1 MILVDTM
8 KDNPII
14 DFDLEEFLPYLLNQA
29 AEATSRSFH
38 AIYAEKY
45 GMTRAQW
52 RVLANLG
59 KFGSM
64 SAKDICEI
72 SHMEKTKVS
81 RAISALEATKLLR
94 RKTMADDRRAEALHL
109 TAAGL
114 KVYKEL
120 GMSAVDYD
128 HKLRVFLGP
137 AAFENLSRTLKLL
150 ARQKSAA

>member
-8 KDNPII
+8 RDNPII

-81 RAISALEATKLLR
+81 RAISALEATKLLH

-109 TAAGL
+109 TATGL

-120 GMSAVDYD
+120 GKSAVDYD
-128 HKLRVFLGP
+128 HKLRIFLGP
-137 AAFENLSRTLKLL
+137 ATFAHLAKTLKIL
-150 ARQKSAA
+150 ARQKNAA

>member
-1 MILVDTM
+1 MIAVDTVR
-8 KDNPII
+8 DNAIM

-29 AEATSRSFH
+29 AEVTSQSFH

-45 GMTRAQW
+45 GMTRTQW

-94 RKTMADDRRAEALHL
+94 RKTMSDDRRAEALHL
-109 TAAGL
+109 TATGL

-120 GMSAVDYD
+120 GMSALHYD
-128 HKLRVFLGP
+128 HKLRVLLGR
-137 AAFENLSRTLKLL
+137 AAFENLSRTLKVL
-150 ARQKSAA
+150 ARQKNAA